1 MGHRQAVGLGVAGL
15 GGIGHAGA
23 AGIGQTQRAG
33 HLVKGFTGGIV
44 HGVAQNVVVGVVL
57 HLHDMA
63 VAAGCHQTEEGRLEL
78 RMGQVEGRNVAPQV
92 MHRNQRLVG
101 RIGQPLGKVHA
112 HQHCADQARRK
123 GDSHRVHIVHGL
135 ACVQQGFFDRGADE
149 LAVAAAGDLGDHAAI
164 KSLLLDA
171 GGDDVAQQ
179 AAAILHKGCGG
190 LVAGG
195 FDS

>member
-1 MGHRQAVGLGVAGL
+1 MGHRQAIGLGVACF
-15 GGIGHAGA
+15 GGICHAGA
-23 AGIGQTQRAG
+23 AGIGQTQGAG
-33 HLVKGFTGGIV
+33 NLVKGFAGGIV
-44 HGVAQNVVVGVVL
+44 HGVAQNVVVGIVL

-78 RMGQVEGRNVAPQV
+78 RMGQVKGRNVAPQV

-101 RIGQPLGKVHA
+101 RIGQPLGKVHT
-112 HQHCADQARRK
+112 HQHRADQARGK

-135 ACVQQGFFDRGADE
+135 ASIQQSLFDRGADE
-149 LAVAAAGDLGDHAAI
+149 LAVAAAGDLRDNAAI

>member
-1 MGHRQAVGLGVAGL
+1 M
-15 GGIGHAGA
+15 
-23 AGIGQTQRAG
+23 
-33 HLVKGFTGGIV
+33 
-44 HGVAQNVVVGVVL
+44 AQNVVVGVVL

-78 RMGQVEGRNVAPQV
+78 RVGQVKGRNVAPQV

-135 ACVQQGFFDRGADE
+135 ACVQQSLFDRGADE
-149 LAVAAAGDLGDHAAI
+149 LAVAAAGDLRDHAAI